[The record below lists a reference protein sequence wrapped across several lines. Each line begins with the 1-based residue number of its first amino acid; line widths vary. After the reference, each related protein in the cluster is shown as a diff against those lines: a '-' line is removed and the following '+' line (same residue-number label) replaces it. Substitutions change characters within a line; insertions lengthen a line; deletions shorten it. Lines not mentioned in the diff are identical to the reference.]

1 MYKSTELTNEILEQV
16 VLLERLCFDDCWKA
30 DDILDTMKWEH
41 NYLIIIV
48 ENDTDS
54 ACFTMQGGKVPTILQ
69 EKSEAEEKPECIK
82 GKSEAGEKAEQAVE
96 KNVAEM
102 FKAGGRICGYLIYN
116 LIADESELLRVAV
129 ECEYRNKGCGR
140 RLVSRYFD
148 NISVGAVGSMLEV
161 RHNNYPAIKLYE
173 QMGYEKLAV
182 RKKYYANPVADAIIY
197 KKVFS

>member
-30 DDILDTMKWEH
+30 DDIFDTMKWEH
-41 NYLIIIV
+41 NYLIIIA

-54 ACFTMQGGKVPTILQ
+54 ACFTMQGGKAPTIFQ
-69 EKSEAEEKPECIK
+69 EKCEAEEKAGCTEGKSEAEEK
-82 GKSEAGEKAEQAVE
+82 AGHAAE
-96 KNVAEM
+96 KNVAEI
-102 FKAGGRICGYLIYN
+102 FKTRGRICGYLIYS
-116 LIADESELLRVAV
+116 LVADESELLRVAV
-129 ECEYRNKGCGR
+129 DCEYRNKGCGR

-161 RHNNYPAIKLYE
+161 RHDNYPAIMLYE

-182 RKKYYANPVADAIIY
+182 RKRYYQILWRMP
-197 KKVFS
+197 